1 VVNKLKNE
9 YDVRDMDHRRLI
21 KLLKERGSDLK
32 KPHAVEFYVYLPTK
46 ALANKL
52 ARKIRKEGFEVQ
64 VLSDPSG
71 ARWLCLPI
79 KNIVPNA
86 RTLASIQKHFNTLAQ
101 PHGGKCDGWGT
112 QVEK

>member
-1 VVNKLKNE
+1 MN
-9 YDVRDMDHRRLI
+9 HHRLI
-21 KLLKERGSDLK
+21 KLLKERGSDLE
-32 KPHAVEFYVYLPTK
+32 KPHAVEFYVYLPTR
-46 ALANKL
+46 ALADKL
-52 ARKIRKEGFEVQ
+52 SKKIQKEDFQVH

-86 RTLASIQKHFNTLAQ
+86 KALTSIQKHFNDLAQ
-101 PHGGKCDGWGT
+101 PFGGKCDGWGT

>member
-1 VVNKLKNE
+1 
-9 YDVRDMDHRRLI
+9 MDHRRLI

-32 KPHAVEFYVYLPTK
+32 KPHAVEFYVYLPTRI
-46 ALANKL
+46 LANKL
-52 ARKIRKEGFEVQ
+52 AKKIQKQGFDVH
-64 VLSDPSG
+64 VFSDPSG

-86 RTLASIQKHFNTLAQ
+86 KALASIQKHFNTLAQ
-101 PHGGKCDGWGT
+101 PFGGQCDGWGT

>member
-1 VVNKLKNE
+1 
-9 YDVRDMDHRRLI
+9 MDQNGLLI

-32 KPHAVEFYVYLPTK
+32 KPHAVEFYVYLPTR

-52 ARKIRKEGFEVQ
+52 ARTIQREGFQTHVY
-64 VLSDPSG
+64 SDPSG
-71 ARWLCLPI
+71 NRWVCLSI
-79 KNIVPNA
+79 KDLLPD
-86 RTLASIQKHFNTLAQ
+86 RKTLRAIQKHFNTLAL